1 MLLPFERKTLNKILT
16 KVTALP
22 YVISTVK
29 TAVDTLAANWTATRA
44 GYLDNIRS
52 YTVTNNTANATGTLS
67 QKQTYT
73 NSTLIGST
81 GATGGTASA
90 GTLMAKSNKLLKIS
104 PMNNIATASFSKLRS
119 STAGADRTICNLSNV
134 ILYGGWFETYY
145 DGYSSSITINID
157 DTVDTDTYEY
167 DYDIEIRTDA
177 TTNKPK
183 LTRLSSSSIFPS
195 GICTLDEPIYAE
207 SLSVVIN
214 TRSTYASDCYIN
226 GRIFYKQL

>member
-1 MLLPFERKTLNKILT
+1 MLLPFERKKLNKILT

-22 YVISTVK
+22 DAISTVK

-52 YTVTNNTANATGTLS
+52 YTATNNTASATGTLS

-73 NSTLIGST
+73 NSTLIGAT

-104 PMNNIATASFSKLRS
+104 PMNNIVTASFSKLMS
-119 STAGADRTICNLSNV
+119 STAGQDRTVCSLSNV
-134 ILYGGWFETYY
+134 ILYGGWFETFYN
-145 DGYSSSITINID
+145 GYSSSITINVD
-157 DTVDTDTYEY
+157 DTVYTETYTY
-167 DYDIEIRTDA
+167 NYDIEIHTDS
-177 TTNKPK
+177 TNKPK
-183 LTRLSSSSIFPS
+183 LSRVSSSSTFPS
-195 GICTLDEPIYAE
+195 SIRTLDEPIYAE

-214 TRSTYASDCYIN
+214 TKSTYANDCYIN
-226 GRIFYKQL
+226 GCIFYKQL